1 MTELREYAELMAEF
15 GLTRLEY
22 EKDGALI
29 VLERQTTVATA
40 VAATTPVAASQK
52 TAAAH
57 PVTAST
63 VDGTHVTAPI
73 VGTVYS
79 AREPGAEPF
88 VTVGQSV
95 KKGETVCVIEAM
107 KMFCEIAAPCDG
119 TVAEICFENG
129 ELAEFGATL
138 LTIS

>member
-29 VLERQTTVATA
+29 VLERQATAAPSAAAVPHVATL
-40 VAATTPVAASQK
+40 PK
-52 TAAAH
+52 AAAQSLE
-57 PVTAST
+57 PSRI
-63 VDGTHVTAPI
+63 DGTHVTAPI

-88 VTVGQSV
+88 VSVGQSV

-129 ELAEFGATL
+129 ELAEFGAVL
-138 LTIS
+138 LTIT

>member
-29 VLERQTTVATA
+29 VLERQATA
-40 VAATTPVAASQK
+40 VAA
-52 TAAAH
+52 AAAAP
-57 PVTAST
+57 PVGAAPKSAAPHAVAAST

-119 TVAEICFENG
+119 TIAEICFENG

>member
-1 MTELREYAELMAEF
+1 MAELREYAELMAEF

-22 EKDGALI
+22 EKDGTI
-29 VLERQTTVATA
+29 VTLERQASA
-40 VAATTPVAASQK
+40 MPSPAAP
-52 TAAAH
+52 
-57 PVTAST
+57 PVTALPKAPAAHTIEQSK

-79 AREPGAEPF
+79 AREPGAAPF

-95 KKGETVCVIEAM
+95 SKGETVCVIEAM

-119 TVAEICFENG
+119 VVAEICFENG
-129 ELAEFGATL
+129 ELAEFGVVL
-138 LTIS
+138 LTIT